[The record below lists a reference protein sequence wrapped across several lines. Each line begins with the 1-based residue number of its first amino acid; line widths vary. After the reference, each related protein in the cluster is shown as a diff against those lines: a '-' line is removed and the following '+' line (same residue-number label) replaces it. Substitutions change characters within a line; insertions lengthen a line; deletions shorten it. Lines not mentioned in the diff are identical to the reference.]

1 MKMNSAVDVLLIE
14 DDLHEAELAIRTLN
28 GGRKHGYTV
37 VHVSDGSA
45 AVDYLSNGAVSTGK
59 LRLVLLDLKLPKLDG
74 FAILEKIRLKP
85 QWSRIPV
92 VIFSSSRVE
101 SDIRKC
107 YELGANAYVV
117 KPIKYD
123 DYRTAIKKIARFW
136 LETAS

>member
-1 MKMNSAVDVLLIE
+1 MTMNSAVDVLLVE
-14 DDLHEAELAIRTLN
+14 DDLREAKLAIRTLG
-28 GGRKHGYTV
+28 GGRKPGYTV

-45 AVDYLSNGAVSTGK
+45 AVDYLSNGSVSTGK

-74 FAILEKIRLKP
+74 FAILKKIRLKP

-92 VIFSSSRVE
+92 VVFSSSRIE

-117 KPIKYD
+117 KPMKYD
-123 DYRTAIKKIARFW
+123 DYRTAIKQIARFW